1 VPLNVSASNDLF
13 AERLARIH
21 ERTRLRA
28 RRFPCRPAD
37 VNNVKQRRARARA
50 QGYAPSA
57 PLHYVR
63 RREASARC
71 HFSVAAPLRAAF
83 CTSSRF
89 RDARK
94 YAGNPEERR
103 EAETSKRNERE
114 IRACS
119 RRHEQII
126 RSFRVLILSRWII
139 VCGRHLRVENLMTN
153 NARER
158 GERKGRVVVNA
169 RALTKIAQR
178 GAQRWGGFP
187 SGQRRREDTKDRFFN
202 CAFESF

>member
-37 VNNVKQRRARARA
+37 VNNVKQRRARACA

-71 HFSVAAPLRAAF
+71 HFSVAATLRAAF

-89 RDARK
+89 RDAGK
-94 YAGNPEERR
+94 YAGKPEERR
-103 EAETSKRNERE
+103 PRSGTRGGFA
-114 IRACS
+114 RAPDE
-119 RRHEQII
+119 RHEQVI

-139 VCGRHLRVENLMTN
+139 VSGRHLRVENLMTS

-158 GERKGRVVVNA
+158 GERKGRAVVNA